1 MSFCVLVLFS
11 GCTIVS
17 GIETYLKPPRLS
29 EQHEQIYNA
38 LINAE
43 GSKISLKYPKSGSF
57 LSAFV
62 VANIDD
68 EPTDEAIVFY
78 EKTNLTGSDLS
89 TLRINFLDQV
99 NGKWN
104 SVYDFA
110 TEGTEVERVFISK
123 LGASDITNII
133 IGISSQTEKTAELFF
148 YDGKTK
154 PEPKS
159 LGNYSVMD
167 VTDINGD
174 LENELIMISSGPS
187 GNTAQL
193 KWLDAD
199 STMVSGP
206 VLELTENTADIV
218 QLIYGKI
225 NNDTTAVYLD
235 SYINTNT
242 IITEI
247 LCSDT
252 YNNTIYLKSATAS
265 NSDSGQINKT
275 IRKSSLL
282 SRDID
287 NDGIIEIPIN
297 TVFKGYEEKP
307 ETEQIPMT
315 NWYVFED
322 NLFVKKY
329 SSYYSI
335 TDGYAFMLPD
345 KWIDK
350 VTVKSTND
358 DITFCSY
365 DEKEENQRELIKICV
380 ANSSEAEEIMQGTEY
395 KHYVQ
400 IHSYGDTV
408 YLVCIPETYSD
419 PLALTES
426 ELLFYFKIIL

>member
-218 QLIYGKI
+218 
-225 NNDTTAVYLD
+225 
-235 SYINTNT
+235 
-242 IITEI
+242 
-247 LCSDT
+247 
-252 YNNTIYLKSATAS
+252 
-265 NSDSGQINKT
+265 
-275 IRKSSLL
+275 
-282 SRDID
+282 
-287 NDGIIEIPIN
+287 
-297 TVFKGYEEKP
+297 
-307 ETEQIPMT
+307 
-315 NWYVFED
+315 
-322 NLFVKKY
+322 
-329 SSYYSI
+329 
-335 TDGYAFMLPD
+335 
-345 KWIDK
+345 
-350 VTVKSTND
+350 
-358 DITFCSY
+358 
-365 DEKEENQRELIKICV
+365 
-380 ANSSEAEEIMQGTEY
+380 
-395 KHYVQ
+395 
-400 IHSYGDTV
+400 
-408 YLVCIPETYSD
+408 
-419 PLALTES
+419 
-426 ELLFYFKIIL
+426 